1 MKKAEMQE
9 KFRQLLETRR
19 EALLRAVRK
28 EDKPAALARYGEIC
42 GIAEAMRVLELV
54 DYDQVQYIRDQAWAL
69 QSGKEPEYEAC

>member
-9 KFRQLLETRR
+9 RFRQLLETRR

-28 EDKPAALARYGEIC
+28 GDKPAALTRYGEIC
-42 GIAEAMRVLELV
+42 GVAEAMRALELV